1 MSQEA
6 SRVERTERLLNLV
19 LCLMSTSRAI
29 PRSEIQRVV
38 PGYAE
43 AASDAAFERMFERDK
58 DELRGMGVPVET
70 VADSS
75 GEVEGYRIL
84 AEQYALPAL
93 DFTAPELAV
102 IALAASVWDEAILG
116 PVATTALRKIE
127 VGEGSSVRPAA
138 ESRVSVQ
145 VSAGDAALLPLMTAL
160 RERRTVT
167 FNYRAAATK
176 NDSKRRVD
184 PWGVVSRE
192 GRWYLVAHDHDRGAT
207 RVFRLSRI
215 AGVVTISAQ
224 SQGHPVPAG
233 TDIRALVMSA
243 PPEDSARVQVRVAS
257 GAGAQ
262 LRRMSGD
269 PLGPF
274 EAGTIDVQA
283 QTVTQLVA
291 NILAAGDAAEVVAP
305 GAVRDLVIAG
315 LKAVARSHGGVA

>member
-1 MSQEA
+1 MSQER

-29 PRSEIQRVV
+29 SRSEIQRVV

-43 AASDAAFERMFERDK
+43 VASDAAFERMFERDK
-58 DELRGMGVPVET
+58 DELRSMGVPVET
-70 VADSS
+70 VADQN
-75 GEVEGYRIL
+75 GEVEGYRIP

-167 FNYRAAATK
+167 FNYRAAASTS
-176 NDSKRRVD
+176 DAKRRVD

-192 GRWYLVAHDHDRGAT
+192 GRWYLVAHDHDRAAT

-215 AGVVTISAQ
+215 TGVVTVSAQ
-224 SQGHPVPAG
+224 SQLHPSPAG
-233 TDIRALVMSA
+233 TDMRALVMNSQ
-243 PPEDSARVQVRVAS
+243 PEDTARAKVRIAS

-262 LRRMSGD
+262 LRRMSTD

-274 EAGTIDVQA
+274 DAGTIDVEA
-283 QTVTQLVA
+283 PTTTQLVA
-291 NILAAGDAAEVVAP
+291 SVLAAGDAVEVVSP
-305 GAVRDLVIAG
+305 TIVRDQVMQALIS
-315 LKAVARSHGGVA
+315 VARNHGGVA